1 MSVRSEKPESEE
13 KEAAKNRYGGK
24 LYLMREAVRVADAE
38 VAGGV
43 KGSQQ
48 LILK

>member
-1 MSVRSEKPESEE
+1 MKKKKQR
-13 KEAAKNRYGGK
+13 KNRYGGK